1 MYVLS
6 MPAAV
11 KGRVVSPAGAAEPDA
26 HAAEATAGTSAADA
40 MVLDDDVVD
49 VAVAAIVDVAGV
61 ATAVDGG
68 DARVGVVVSTTASD
82 GRATEVVGTE
92 APLLEHAPTA
102 QATTASTTIR

>member
-1 MYVLS
+1 
-6 MPAAV
+6 MPAPV
-11 KGRVVSPAGAAEPDA
+11 KGRVISPAGAPEPDP
-26 HAAEATAGTSAADA
+26 HAAEATAGTSAADT
-40 MVLDDDVVD
+40 MVLDDDVD
-49 VAVAAIVDVAGV
+49 VAVAGIVDVDA
-61 ATAVDGG
+61 AVDGALEDEGG